1 MPIGHPYVFFG
12 EIYSAYFLIGLFGYL
27 LLSCMSSLYILE
39 IKPLSISL
47 FANIFSKSIGF
58 LKILFMVPFDVQ
70 KLTSLIRSH

>member
-12 EIYSAYFLIGLFGYL
+12 EISSAYFLIGLFGYL

-58 LKILFMVPFDVQ
+58 LKILLMVPFDVQ